1 VIRNI
6 LASKS
11 QSGLKAIAIFLS
23 GILVV
28 AFLISYYGFSY
39 RLTFIDASLNIL
51 LLVSGFLLLD
61 NIFGFYLPQKSQRWL
76 IVALP
81 LMLSFGTVFFV
92 RYLLKWIIGDEIE
105 YLLFVDISL
114 PVRLFIFF
122 VLFLFWAVLLT
133 LYGRLEDQIK
143 TKERQEK
150 IHQMSKEAEL
160 FHLRQQLQPH
170 FIFNSLNSLSALV
183 KSNPD
188 KAREMVIQLADFLRI
203 TIKKNDQ
210 KWVGVDEELEYLNLF
225 LSIEKVRFGH
235 RLKTEIEVSD
245 ESKSYKIPQLLI
257 QPLLENAIKHGLY
270 GILEDVLIR
279 INFTCQ
285 EKYLKVAVSNPFDV
299 DSGESKGAGFGLDAV
314 KRRLY
319 LMFGRNDLVVIDKSN
334 NFFKVVVKIPQHYD

>member
-11 QSGLKAIAIFLS
+11 QSGLKAMAIFLS

-28 AFLISYYGFSY
+28 AFLISYYGFNY

-76 IVALP
+76 IVAMP
-81 LMLSFGTVFFV
+81 LWLSFGTVFFI
-92 RYLLKWIIGDEIE
+92 RYLLNWILGSEIE

-122 VLFLFWAVLLT
+122 VLFLFWAVLLI

-183 KSNPD
+183 KSNPE
-188 KAREMVIQLADFLRI
+188 KAREMVVQLADFLRK

-210 KWVGVDEELEYLNLF
+210 KWVEVEDELEYLNLF

-235 RLKTEIEVSD
+235 RLKIEIEVSN
-245 ESKSYKIPQLLI
+245 ESKSFKIPQLLI

-285 EKYLKVAVSNPFDV
+285 EKYLIVSVSNPYEE
-299 DSGESKGAGFGLDAV
+299 DSVESKGAGFGLDAV

-319 LMFGRNDLVVIDKSN
+319 LMFGRNDLIEINKKDG
-334 NFFKVVVKIPQHYD
+334 FFKVVVKIPQHYD

>member
-1 VIRNI
+1 
-6 LASKS
+6 
-11 QSGLKAIAIFLS
+11 
-23 GILVV
+23 
-28 AFLISYYGFSY
+28 
-39 RLTFIDASLNIL
+39 
-51 LLVSGFLLLD
+51 LLLD

-76 IVALP
+76 IVAMP
-81 LMLSFGTVFFV
+81 LWLSFGTVFFI
-92 RYLLKWIIGDEIE
+92 RYLLNWILGSEIE

-122 VLFLFWAVLLT
+122 VLFLFWAVLLI

-183 KSNPD
+183 KSNPE
-188 KAREMVIQLADFLRI
+188 KAREMVVQLADFLRK

-210 KWVGVDEELEYLNLF
+210 KWVEVEDELEYLNLF

-235 RLKTEIEVSD
+235 RLKIEIEVSN
-245 ESKSYKIPQLLI
+245 ESKSFKIPQLLI

-285 EKYLKVAVSNPFDV
+285 EKYLIVSVSNPYEE
-299 DSGESKGAGFGLDAV
+299 DSVESKGAGFGLDAV

-319 LMFGRNDLVVIDKSN
+319 LMFGRNDLIEINKKDG
-334 NFFKVVVKIPQHYD
+334 FFKVVVKIPQHYD

>member
-11 QSGLKAIAIFLS
+11 QSGLKAMAIFLS

-28 AFLISYYGFSY
+28 AFLISYHGFPY
-39 RLTFIDASLNIL
+39 RLSFIDASLNIL

-76 IVALP
+76 IVAMP
-81 LMLSFGTVFFV
+81 LMLSFGTVFFI
-92 RYLLKWIIGDEIE
+92 RYLLKWILDNEIE
-105 YLLFVDISL
+105 YLLFIDISL
-114 PVRLFIFF
+114 PIRLFIFF
-122 VLFLFWAVLLT
+122 ILFLFWAVLLI

-188 KAREMVIQLADFLRI
+188 KAREMVVQLADFLRK

-210 KWVGVDEELEYLNLF
+210 KWVDVEEELEYLNLF

-245 ESKSYKIPQLLI
+245 ESKLYKIPQLLI

-270 GILEDVLIR
+270 GILGDVLIR
-279 INFTCQ
+279 IRFTCQ
-285 EKYLKVAVSNPFDV
+285 EKYLIVAVSNPFEA

-319 LMFGRNDLVVIDKSN
+319 LMFGRNDLIEIDKKDGL
-334 NFFKVVVKIPQHYD
+334 FKVVVKIPQHYD